1 MISMHIR
8 LLFIYLGLYWPLNQ
22 QRKEEIAQLTEVINP
37 ECQVEIEL
45 VLHNGGKEE
54 YVWNTTL

>member
-1 MISMHIR
+1 MISMHLR
-8 LLFIYLGLYWPLNQ
+8 LLFIYLGLHWPLNKQ
-22 QRKEEIAQLTEVINP
+22 KKKENALLTEVINP

-54 YVWNTTL
+54 YVWNTAL

>member
-1 MISMHIR
+1 MGFASLSITLNDPPGIFCF
-8 LLFIYLGLYWPLNQ
+8 LFLHSCVAL
-22 QRKEEIAQLTEVINP
+22 LTEVINP

-54 YVWNTTL
+54 YV